1 MAENNEGKIIR
12 KVIVIQNDNDL
23 DPFIFL
29 ENDYLV
35 YAIEPGRYVKD
46 RNGNIYSGYC
56 YDDYK
61 VGTLDDLK
69 DQIRRSFEFDLEDND
84 EIQEQERL
92 AEERIM
98 LGLIYEIDISR
109 YLDEIIECD
118 EEEDE

>member
-1 MAENNEGKIIR
+1 MAENNEEKIIK
-12 KVIVIQNDNDL
+12 KVIVIQNDNHVY
-23 DPFIFL
+23 PFIFA

-35 YAIEPGRYVKD
+35 YEIEPGRYIKD
-46 RNGNIYSGYC
+46 KSGNIYSGYC

-69 DQIRRSFEFDLEDND
+69 DQIRKSFEFDLEDND
-84 EIQEQERL
+84 EIQERL